1 MDLCSCGLFSVDL
14 FSTFGIFV
22 VGAKARFASGSV
34 ILALSLSFFFPF
46 GLVWEGV
53 VGD

>member
-1 MDLCSCGLFSVDL
+1 MDLCSSGLFSVV
-14 FSTFGIFV
+14 FYFWHFV

-34 ILALSLSFFFPF
+34 ILALSLSLFFPF